1 MKNPK
6 VLFPIIVFQSLIII
20 AAFIYSVVQ
29 RQQAVKMS
37 EIIMQKEM
45 DASMAKEMA
54 AQQMEKSRAAME
66 AAELRAVAAAQMAEE
81 CQRKNR

>member
-1 MKNPK
+1 MKTPK
-6 VLFPIIVFQSLIII
+6 VILPIMVFQSLLII
-20 AAFIYSVVQ
+20 AAFIYGAVQ

-54 AQQMEKSRAAME
+54 EKQAEIARAATE
-66 AAELRAVAAAQMAEE
+66 MAEE